1 MVLAGLAVVAVIVV
15 AVKLGMSRSGGST
28 TEFDFEDDLGDD
40 FDLDD
45 EEFDDFGLDDL

>member
-15 AVKLGMSRSGGST
+15 AVKLGMSRRSAT
-28 TEFDFEDDLGDD
+28 TEFDFEDNFEDD
-40 FDLDD
+40 FDLGD